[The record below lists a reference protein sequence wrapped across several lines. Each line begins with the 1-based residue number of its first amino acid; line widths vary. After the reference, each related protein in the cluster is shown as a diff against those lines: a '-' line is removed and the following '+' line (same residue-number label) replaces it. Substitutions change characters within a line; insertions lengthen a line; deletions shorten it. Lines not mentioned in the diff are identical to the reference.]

1 MAKVVYSSNN
11 AGMTIGSAAA
21 RRIIGIA
28 LLIIVLSTLTLISI
42 YFFSPI
48 STYLVVSKMNIVRFV
63 SI

>member
-11 AGMTIGSAAA
+11 AGMTIGSTAA

-42 YFFSPI
+42 YSPI